1 MTENDS
7 SEEKKVT
14 LDKSELSIDR
24 AREKVELDLD
34 DAPFLDEEEAPEE
47 EQEKPQKI
55 EAEKEEPAP
64 SLEQRKKNLPGIW
77 KNRKIQA
84 AVATLLILAVLIIIF
99 LFLLKDRPHAPETP
113 EDAEVAREVSVEE
126 PEPEPVYEE
135 LIDFKPFMIEL
146 RDGESIQFL
155 YSKFSFPAQSEE
167 LAREINDKSIIMRDS
182 IYYYLRNQEPIFLRN
197 KDNSD
202 KIKNDIL
209 SVVNQYLSTDRIEDL
224 LIEEYLVK

>member
-1 MTENDS
+1 MAENNS
-7 SEEKKVT
+7 SEEKDVT
-14 LDKSELSIDR
+14 LDKSELNIDR

-34 DAPFLDEEEAPEE
+34 DAPFLDEEEVPEE
-47 EQEKPQKI
+47 KEEEPHKI
-55 EAEKEEPAP
+55 AAEKEKPVP
-64 SLEQRKKNLPGIW
+64 SLEREKKYLPAIW

-84 AVATLLILAVLIIIF
+84 SIGVLLILALLASVF
-99 LFLLKDRPHAPETP
+99 LFFLKDRPHPPEAPEEADVPP
-113 EDAEVAREVSVEE
+113 EVVE
-126 PEPEPVYEE
+126 EPEPVYEE

-146 RDGESIQFL
+146 RDGENIQFL

-167 LAREINDKSIIMRDS
+167 MAREINDKSIILRDS
-182 IYYYLRNQEPIFLRN
+182 IYYYLRSQEAIFLRN

-209 SVVNQYLSTDRIEDL
+209 SVVNQYLSTGRVQDL